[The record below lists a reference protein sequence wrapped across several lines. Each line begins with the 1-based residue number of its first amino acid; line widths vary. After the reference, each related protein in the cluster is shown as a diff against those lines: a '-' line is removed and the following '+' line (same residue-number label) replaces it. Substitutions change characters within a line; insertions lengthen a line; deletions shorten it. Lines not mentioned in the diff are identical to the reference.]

1 MPSTEPIDY
10 IQRTRDQYAALNYP
24 PYEWADN
31 PDPPPWQPLRKPLNQ
46 CRVALVCSGGIYA
59 LGQIAFHHKDDNSLR
74 LIPSDVDTK
83 NLRTSHF
90 AYDQTAARQ
99 DINSVFPI
107 EPLRRALA
115 RNQIGALASTALTFM
130 GGIYSQRKVK
140 QQLAPA
146 IAGRL
151 IEDEVDVAVMVPV

>member
-1 MPSTEPIDY
+1 MPSSKPIDY
-10 IQRTRDQYAALNYP
+10 IQCTKDQYAALNYP
-24 PYEWADN
+24 PYEWAYN
-31 PDPPPWQPLRKPLNQ
+31 AESPPWQPLRKPLSQ

-74 LIPSDVDTK
+74 LIPTDVDIK
-83 NLRTSHF
+83 QLRTSHF

-107 EPLRRALA
+107 EPLRRSLA
-115 RNQIGALASTALTFM
+115 RGRIGAITSTALTFM
-130 GGIYSQRKVK
+130 GGIYSQRRVK
-140 QQLAPA
+140 DQLAPA

-151 IEDEVDVAVMVPV
+151 LEDEVDVAVMVPV